1 MKSEKDV
8 FEKEGIKITDERVE
22 IQLQANQYAL
32 DQIEQYT
39 FFLKPKRNLLA
50 GDVSHLST
58 EKLII
63 QYKKTSQMKCFSQV
77 LIKLDFYQRLLLA
90 QKVNQLCDFMNGP
103 IQPLFHP
110 DNLFLFGEEIFLAHR
125 GFMQVI
131 APYTVTENDFLK
143 QYRALVLAIL
153 YPNLSYESLNGG
165 SEGLTDDLSKLLH
178 GAKNVTEINQIISDQ
193 IETQKE
199 IRATELRVVSRKNYF
214 IFKWGSLL
222 FSLSTIL
229 FALLTGNYAFYQ
241 LPQIERSVDAQAKY
255 IAKDYAGVLT
265 ALADVSP
272 SLFSQS
278 IKYIVAVS
286 VIQLDH
292 LTSLEKT
299 AILNQL
305 SQESSENRLLYWIY
319 IDRNNLQ

>member
-1 MKSEKDV
+1 M
-8 FEKEGIKITDERVE
+8 
-22 IQLQANQYAL
+22 
-32 DQIEQYT
+32 
-39 FFLKPKRNLLA
+39 
-50 GDVSHLST
+50 
-58 EKLII
+58 
-63 QYKKTSQMKCFSQV
+63 
-77 LIKLDFYQRLLLA
+77 
-90 QKVNQLCDFMNGP
+90 
-103 IQPLFHP
+103 
-110 DNLFLFGEEIFLAHR
+110 
-125 GFMQVI
+125 
-131 APYTVTENDFLK
+131 
-143 QYRALVLAIL
+143 
-153 YPNLSYESLNGG
+153 
-165 SEGLTDDLSKLLH
+165 SKLLH

-229 FALLTGNYAFYQ
+229 FALLTGIYAFYQ

-319 IDRNNLQ
+319 IDRNNLQQALDIAQNIGDEQYLLHVYTKLYLTVKMNDQMSGEKKQKLLKNYQEKISQYSKKPGENKSENPTK